1 MMPFFGCLA
10 LKSIVVSEDNG
21 QYDSRGGCNAIIE
34 TETNELIAGCDY
46 TVIPDDVT
54 RIGSRALSGC
64 QGLTSI
70 TIPADN
76 LARLADQDWSTFDE
90 GPFSAAGDN
99 SDAQLA
105 AIPKQFLLDP
115 TVTATNHLHFDAPT
129 A

>member
-1 MMPFFGCLA
+1 MRITTGCGLLLTEQGQTIMDDAASYEETA
-10 LKSIVVSEDNG
+10 LD
-21 QYDSRGGCNAIIE
+21 
-34 TETNELIAGCDY
+34 
-46 TVIPDDVT
+46 
-54 RIGSRALSGC
+54 
-64 QGLTSI
+64 I

-105 AIPKQFLLDP
+105 AIPKQFLLAP
-115 TVTATNHLHFDAPT
+115 TVTATNHLHFDAPS